1 MPDQPELY
9 DALVI
14 GGGPAGSTC
23 ARTLVAGG
31 ARVAVIDRAEFPR
44 VKLCAGWLSPT
55 IWDVLELQPSAYPR
69 GLWEWNTAHVHY
81 RGKDHAIPCHGWFI
95 RRYELDDFLLRRSG
109 AELHLGVQVK
119 QPERDADGLW
129 VVGTLRAKYLI
140 GAGGTHCPV
149 ARLLAPTRPRRAVG
163 VQELELQVG
172 EELVARTRLGGNGEP
187 ELLLFDDVGG
197 YGWNVPKSDWINV
210 GSGTLDATAARDKWR
225 VTHDH
230 LRAAGHLPAEAE
242 PRLEHVKGHSYFLF
256 DPVHLDAA
264 YRDHAFL
271 VGDSLGLAH
280 PITAEGILP
289 ATVSGRRAAEAILAG
304 VPESY
309 PSRLRRD
316 PVIADYRRVHAAMEA
331 GRKLRDRYRALRT
344 NGPRG
349 GSEAAATP
357 ATGRR
362 FTDRAV
368 ARTFAWMFSGARLP
382 APRLLDLVLG
392 SGE

>member
-1 MPDQPELY
+1 MADQPEIY
-9 DALVI
+9 DVLII

-44 VKLCAGWLSPT
+44 VKLCAGWLSPA
-55 IWDVLELQPSAYPR
+55 IWDVLQIAPSAYPR

-95 RRYELDDFLLRRSG
+95 RRYELDDFLLRSSG
-109 AELHLGVQVK
+109 AELKLGIQVK

-129 VVGTLRAKYLI
+129 AIGNLRAKYLV

-172 EELVARTRLGGNGEP
+172 EALVARTRLGDNGEP

-225 VTHDH
+225 LTHDH
-230 LRAAGHLPAEAE
+230 LRAAGHLPVEAEA
-242 PRLEHVKGHSYFLF
+242 RLEHVKGHSYFLF

-264 YRDHAFL
+264 YKDHAFL

-304 VPESY
+304 DPDSY
-309 PSRLRRD
+309 PQRLRRD
-316 PVIADYRRVHAAMEA
+316 PVLADYRRVHAAMEA
-331 GRKLRDRYRALRT
+331 GRKLRDRYRALRG
-344 NGPRG
+344 NGAVGKPAAGRANG
-349 GSEAAATP
+349 GRLA
-357 ATGRR
+357 
-362 FTDRAV
+362 DRAV
-368 ARTFAWMFSGARLP
+368 ARTFAWMFSGAKLP